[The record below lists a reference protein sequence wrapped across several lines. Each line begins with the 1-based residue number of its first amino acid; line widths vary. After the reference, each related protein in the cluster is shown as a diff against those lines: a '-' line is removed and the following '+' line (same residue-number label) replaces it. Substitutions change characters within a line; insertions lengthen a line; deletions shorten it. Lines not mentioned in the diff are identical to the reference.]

1 MWPLTV
7 LMRQTRQVVF
17 AINQSILLGS
27 LWMTTSIFTIVTLS
41 ITTLSKN
48 NTQLDRMNANI
59 YCRVFILFLCCFI
72 VSFVMLNVV
81 MLSTILLNVDMLSV
95 SMLNVRMLNV
105 VAPSIFYPTPH
116 CPFSGAR
123 KCLHLCCK
131 YPLASMQH
139 RILFTSN

>member
-1 MWPLTV
+1 
-7 LMRQTRQVVF
+7 MRQTRQVVF

-27 LWMTTSIFTIVTLS
+27 LWMTTSIFTIVILS

-81 MLSTILLNVDMLSV
+81 MLSTILLNVVMLSV

-105 VAPSIFYPTPH
+105 VVEPSIFYPTPH

-123 KCLHLCCK
+123 KWLHLSCK

-139 RILFTSN
+139 RILLTSN